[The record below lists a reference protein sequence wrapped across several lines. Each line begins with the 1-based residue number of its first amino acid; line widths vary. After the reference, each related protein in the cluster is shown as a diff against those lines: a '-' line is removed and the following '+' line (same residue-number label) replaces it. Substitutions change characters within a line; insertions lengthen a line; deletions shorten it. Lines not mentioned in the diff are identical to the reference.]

1 MLVEEVTGIRFM
13 FFVWSQ
19 AVLASVRL
27 FGSVQSLGQCVTVAN
42 GKLPGS
48 PTVLLQVELVL
59 AMIQSS
65 VDRN

>member
-1 MLVEEVTGIRFM
+1 MRVEEVTGIRFM

-48 PTVLLQVELVL
+48 PTVLLQVENIVRSL
-59 AMIQSS
+59 
-65 VDRN
+65 RNLGK

>member
-48 PTVLLQVELVL
+48 PTVLLQVENIVRSL
-59 AMIQSS
+59 
-65 VDRN
+65 RNLGK

>member
-1 MLVEEVTGIRFM
+1 MEEVTGIRFM

-48 PTVLLQVELVL
+48 PTVLLQVENIVRSL
-59 AMIQSS
+59 
-65 VDRN
+65 RNLGK